1 MRQWMVAAKKADFY
15 AIAEKFHVDPVVARI
30 IRNREVIGEKNI
42 RIYLGGNLSDL
53 SDPHQMKDMDRLV
66 EILAQKIRKQVH
78 IRIIG
83 DYDVDGV
90 TSSHLFLTALR
101 RVGAKVDVVIPHR
114 IQDGYGL
121 SLHLLQQAKEDGVD
135 TILTCDNGIAAI
147 DEIAWAKAQKMTVLV
162 TDHHAVPFEEHEGR
176 RTEKKSLAD
185 AVVNPHQQ
193 DCGYPY
199 KELCGAGV
207 AWNVI
212 RVLYENYDMDKRE
225 AEDLLDFVA
234 MATVCDV
241 MSLTGENRILVK
253 EGLKRIRHTK
263 NIGLQA
269 LMQACNVQP
278 ENISAYHFG
287 YVLGPCVNATGRL
300 DTARHALRLF
310 ETGQETEAE
319 EIARDLVDLNQER
332 KELTLQGV
340 EMAKKLCEEG
350 GYENDPVLV
359 LFLPDVHE
367 SIAGLIAGRIREMYN
382 RPVFVLT
389 RGEEGVKGSGRST
402 ENYSM
407 YENMCGCAELF
418 TKFGGHP
425 MAAGFSLK
433 EADIDAFRRKLNAV
447 CTLTEEEL
455 RPKVVIDVP
464 MPISYITERL
474 VNQLGCLEPFGK
486 GNEKPVFADRNLVI
500 ERLRICGKEGRV
512 FQMKVRNAAGVS
524 MDAVYFGDVEDLLL
538 PLTEKYGKVVA
549 QDTLAGRCVHEAAL
563 HFTYYP
569 EMDHYYETPRI
580 KLRLTG
586 VSV

>member
-1 MRQWMVAAKKADFY
+1 M
-15 AIAEKFHVDPVVARI
+15 
-30 IRNREVIGEKNI
+30 
-42 RIYLGGNLSDL
+42 
-53 SDPHQMKDMDRLV
+53 
-66 EILAQKIRKQVH
+66 
-78 IRIIG
+78 
-83 DYDVDGV
+83 
-90 TSSHLFLTALR
+90 
-101 RVGAKVDVVIPHR
+101 
-114 IQDGYGL
+114 
-121 SLHLLQQAKEDGVD
+121 D

-193 DCGYPY
+193 DCRYPY

-425 MAAGFSLK
+425 MAAGLSLPEENVEK
-433 EADIDAFRRKLNAV
+433 FRRKINENCPLTVEEV
-447 CTLTEEEL
+447 CPDIHIDMAMWVIGKNRNVL
-455 RPKVVIDVP
+455 RMSVLSEYGQPVPVI
-464 MPISYITERL
+464 
-474 VNQLGCLEPFGK
+474 F
-486 GNEKPVFADRNLVI
+486 
-500 ERLRICGKEGRV
+500 
-512 FQMKVRNAAGVS
+512 
-524 MDAVYFGDVEDLLL
+524 FGDVETLFAYF
-538 PLTEKYGKVVA
+538 TEKFGQEEV
-549 QDTLAGRCVHEAAL
+549 ENAL
-563 HFTYYP
+563 HGRKNRILFSMVYTAKIDFYQENENLQLEMKYY
-569 EMDHYYETPRI
+569 R
-580 KLRLTG
+580 
-586 VSV
+586 

>member
-1 MRQWMVAAKKADFY
+1 MKSKWLVYAKKADFK
-15 AIAEKFHVDPVVARI
+15 AIEQKYGIDQVVARI
-30 IRNREVIGEKNI
+30 MRNRDVCTDEEMQM
-42 RIYLGGNLSDL
+42 YLNGSIEGLRAPEL
-53 SDPHQMKDMDRLV
+53 LKD
-66 EILAQKIRKQVH
+66 AQKAVDILTEKIAQH
-78 IRIIG
+78 KKIRIIG
-83 DYDVDGV
+83 DYDIDGICSITILYKALKKAGADVDY
-90 TSSHLFLTALR
+90 
-101 RVGAKVDVVIPHR
+101 VVPHR
-114 IQDGYGL
+114 ITDGYGINE
-121 SLHLLQQAKEDGVD
+121 HLIDNAAAEGKD

-425 MAAGFSLK
+425 MAAGLSLPEENVEK
-433 EADIDAFRRKLNAV
+433 FRRKINENCPLTVEEV
-447 CTLTEEEL
+447 CPDIHIDMAMPVGYASTE
-455 RPKVVIDVP
+455 
-464 MPISYITERL
+464 L
-474 VNQLGCLEPFGK
+474 VHQFALLEPFGK
-486 GNEKPVFADRNLVI
+486 DNPSPLFADRNLSISRMWLIGKNRNVLRMSVLSEYGQPVPVI
-500 ERLRICGKEGRV
+500 
-512 FQMKVRNAAGVS
+512 F
-524 MDAVYFGDVEDLLL
+524 FGDVETLFAYF
-538 PLTEKYGKVVA
+538 TEKFGQEEV
-549 QDTLAGRCVHEAAL
+549 ENAL
-563 HFTYYP
+563 HGRKNRILFSMVYTAKIDFYQGNENLQLEMKYY
-569 EMDHYYETPRI
+569 R
-580 KLRLTG
+580 
-586 VSV
+586 

>member
-66 EILAQKIRKQVH
+66 EILAQKIRKQAH

-193 DCGYPY
+193 DCRYPY

-425 MAAGFSLK
+425 MAAGLSLPT
-433 EADIDAFRRKLNAV
+433 ENIDLFRAKLNRQQ
-447 CTLTEEEL
+447 TLTEKEL
-455 RPKVVIDVP
+455 TPVTWIDVP
-464 MPISYITERL
+464 MPVSYASKKL
-474 VNQLGCLEPFGK
+474 VEQLRVLEPFGK
-486 GNEKPVFADRNLVI
+486 GNEKPVFADRKLTVRSANMIGKNKNVLKMQLEDTQGHVVDAI
-500 ERLRICGKEGRV
+500 QFKVEEEDMPLRGKEISIV
-512 FQMKVRNAAGVS
+512 
-524 MDAVYFGDVEDLLL
+524 
-538 PLTEKYGKVVA
+538 
-549 QDTLAGRCVHEAAL
+549 
-563 HFTYYP
+563 YYP
-569 EMDHYYETPRI
+569 DINEFRGNQTLQFIVQEWCYT
-580 KLRLTG
+580 T
-586 VSV
+586 

>member
-1 MRQWMVAAKKADFY
+1 M
-15 AIAEKFHVDPVVARI
+15 
-30 IRNREVIGEKNI
+30 
-42 RIYLGGNLSDL
+42 
-53 SDPHQMKDMDRLV
+53 
-66 EILAQKIRKQVH
+66 
-78 IRIIG
+78 
-83 DYDVDGV
+83 
-90 TSSHLFLTALR
+90 
-101 RVGAKVDVVIPHR
+101 
-114 IQDGYGL
+114 
-121 SLHLLQQAKEDGVD
+121 
-135 TILTCDNGIAAI
+135 
-147 DEIAWAKAQKMTVLV
+147 
-162 TDHHAVPFEEHEGR
+162 FEEHEGR

-425 MAAGFSLK
+425 MAAGLSLPEENVEK
-433 EADIDAFRRKLNAV
+433 FRRKINENCPLTVEEVCPDIHIDMAGGMCEYGTGSSV
-447 CTLTEEEL
+447 CTFGAVWKRQSISTVC
-455 RPKVVIDVP
+455 RPESVHQPHVVDRKEPECSSDECSFGIRTAG
-464 MPISYITERL
+464 SGYFL
-474 VNQLGCLEPFGK
+474 WGC
-486 GNEKPVFADRNLVI
+486 
-500 ERLRICGKEGRV
+500 
-512 FQMKVRNAAGVS
+512 
-524 MDAVYFGDVEDLLL
+524 GDVVCIFYRKVWSGRGGECAAWKKKPDFIF
-538 PLTEKYGKVVA
+538 YGVYSK
-549 QDTLAGRCVHEAAL
+549 D
-563 HFTYYP
+563 
-569 EMDHYYETPRI
+569 
-580 KLRLTG
+580 
-586 VSV
+586 

>member
-66 EILAQKIRKQVH
+66 EILAQKIRKQVR

-425 MAAGFSLK
+425 MAAGLSLPT
-433 EADIDAFRRKLNAV
+433 ENIDLFRAKLNRQQ
-447 CTLTEEEL
+447 TLTEKEL
-455 RPKVVIDVP
+455 TPVTWIDVP
-464 MPISYITERL
+464 MPVSYASKKL
-474 VNQLGCLEPFGK
+474 VEQLRVLEPFGK
-486 GNEKPVFADRNLVI
+486 GNEKPVFADRKLTVRSANMIGKNKNVLKMQLEDTQGHVVDAI
-500 ERLRICGKEGRV
+500 QFKVEEEDMPLRGKEISIV
-512 FQMKVRNAAGVS
+512 
-524 MDAVYFGDVEDLLL
+524 
-538 PLTEKYGKVVA
+538 
-549 QDTLAGRCVHEAAL
+549 
-563 HFTYYP
+563 YYP
-569 EMDHYYETPRI
+569 DINEFRGNQTLQFIVQEWCYT
-580 KLRLTG
+580 T
-586 VSV
+586 

>member
-350 GYENDPVLV
+350 GYENDPILV

-389 RGEEGVKGSGRST
+389 RGEEVSKA
-402 ENYSM
+402 
-407 YENMCGCAELF
+407 AEDRRKIIPCMKICVDVRNCLQN
-418 TKFGGHP
+418 
-425 MAAGFSLK
+425 L
-433 EADIDAFRRKLNAV
+433 ADIRWRQGYPFRKKMWKNSAEKSMKTVRLRWRKSV
-447 CTLTEEEL
+447 RIFTLTWPC
-455 RPKVVIDVP
+455 RWD
-464 MPISYITERL
+464 MR
-474 VNQLGCLEPFGK
+474 
-486 GNEKPVFADRNLVI
+486 
-500 ERLRICGKEGRV
+500 
-512 FQMKVRNAAGVS
+512 VRNWS
-524 MDAVYFGDVEDLLL
+524 IS
-538 PLTEKYGKVVA
+538 
-549 QDTLAGRCVHEAAL
+549 L
-563 HFTYYP
+563 HFWS
-569 EMDHYYETPRI
+569 
-580 KLRLTG
+580 RLEKTIHLHCLQTG
-586 VSV
+586 ICPSAACG

>member
-193 DCGYPY
+193 DCRYPY

-350 GYENDPVLV
+350 GYEKDPVLV

-425 MAAGFSLK
+425 MAAGLSLPT
-433 EADIDAFRRKLNAV
+433 ENIDLFRAKLNRQQ
-447 CTLTEEEL
+447 TLTEKEL
-455 RPKVVIDVP
+455 TPVTWIDVP
-464 MPISYITERL
+464 MPVSYASKKL
-474 VNQLGCLEPFGK
+474 VEQLRVLEPFGK
-486 GNEKPVFADRNLVI
+486 GNEKPVFADRKLTVRSANMIGKNKNVLKMQLEDTQGHVVDAI
-500 ERLRICGKEGRV
+500 QFKVEEEDMPLRGKEISIV
-512 FQMKVRNAAGVS
+512 
-524 MDAVYFGDVEDLLL
+524 
-538 PLTEKYGKVVA
+538 
-549 QDTLAGRCVHEAAL
+549 
-563 HFTYYP
+563 YYP
-569 EMDHYYETPRI
+569 DINEFRGNQTLQFIVQEWCYT
-580 KLRLTG
+580 T
-586 VSV
+586 

>member
-1 MRQWMVAAKKADFY
+1 M
-15 AIAEKFHVDPVVARI
+15 
-30 IRNREVIGEKNI
+30 
-42 RIYLGGNLSDL
+42 
-53 SDPHQMKDMDRLV
+53 
-66 EILAQKIRKQVH
+66 
-78 IRIIG
+78 
-83 DYDVDGV
+83 
-90 TSSHLFLTALR
+90 
-101 RVGAKVDVVIPHR
+101 
-114 IQDGYGL
+114 
-121 SLHLLQQAKEDGVD
+121 
-135 TILTCDNGIAAI
+135 
-147 DEIAWAKAQKMTVLV
+147 
-162 TDHHAVPFEEHEGR
+162 
-176 RTEKKSLAD
+176 
-185 AVVNPHQQ
+185 VNPHQQ

-407 YENMCGCAELF
+407 YENMCGCVELF

-425 MAAGFSLK
+425 MAAGLSLPT
-433 EADIDAFRRKLNAV
+433 ENIDLFRAKLNRQQ
-447 CTLTEEEL
+447 TLTEKEL
-455 RPKVVIDVP
+455 TPVTWIDVP
-464 MPISYITERL
+464 MPVSYASKKL
-474 VNQLGCLEPFGK
+474 VEQLRVLEPFGK
-486 GNEKPVFADRNLVI
+486 GNEKPVFADRKLTVRSANMIGKNKNVLKMQLEDTQGHVVDAI
-500 ERLRICGKEGRV
+500 QFKVEEEDMPLRGKEISIV
-512 FQMKVRNAAGVS
+512 
-524 MDAVYFGDVEDLLL
+524 
-538 PLTEKYGKVVA
+538 
-549 QDTLAGRCVHEAAL
+549 
-563 HFTYYP
+563 YYP
-569 EMDHYYETPRI
+569 DINEFRGNQTLQFIVQEWCYT
-580 KLRLTG
+580 T
-586 VSV
+586 

>member
-1 MRQWMVAAKKADFY
+1 MAGICQKADFK
-15 AIAEKFHVDPVVARI
+15 AIEQKYGIDQVVARI
-30 IRNREVIGEKNI
+30 MRNRDVCTDEEMQM
-42 RIYLGGNLSDL
+42 YLNGSIEGLRAPEL
-53 SDPHQMKDMDRLV
+53 LKD
-66 EILAQKIRKQVH
+66 AQKAVDILTEKIAQH
-78 IRIIG
+78 KKIRIIG
-83 DYDVDGV
+83 DYDIDGICSITILYKALKKAGADVDY
-90 TSSHLFLTALR
+90 
-101 RVGAKVDVVIPHR
+101 VVPHR
-114 IQDGYGL
+114 ITDGYGINE
-121 SLHLLQQAKEDGVD
+121 HLIDNAAAEGKD

-425 MAAGFSLK
+425 MAAGLSLPEENVEK
-433 EADIDAFRRKLNAV
+433 FRRKINENCPLTVEEV
-447 CTLTEEEL
+447 CPDIHIDMAMPVGYASTE
-455 RPKVVIDVP
+455 
-464 MPISYITERL
+464 L
-474 VNQLGCLEPFGK
+474 VHQFALLEPFGK
-486 GNEKPVFADRNLVI
+486 DNPSPLFADRNLSISRMWVI
-500 ERLRICGKEGRV
+500 GKNRNVLRMSVLSEYGQPVPVI
-512 FQMKVRNAAGVS
+512 F
-524 MDAVYFGDVEDLLL
+524 FGDVETLFAYF
-538 PLTEKYGKVVA
+538 TEKFGQKEV
-549 QDTLAGRCVHEAAL
+549 ENAL
-563 HFTYYP
+563 HGRKNRILFSMVYTAKIDFYQGNENLQLEMKYY
-569 EMDHYYETPRI
+569 R
-580 KLRLTG
+580 
-586 VSV
+586 

>member
-193 DCGYPY
+193 DCRYPY

-350 GYENDPVLV
+350 GYEKDPILV

-425 MAAGFSLK
+425 MAAGLSLDK
-433 EADIDAFRRKLNAV
+433 ENVEKFKRRLNDQ
-447 CTLTEEEL
+447 CTLSEEEL
-455 RPKVVIDVP
+455 TEKVVIDMELP
-464 MPISYITERL
+464 FAAITEHFIEEL
-474 VNQLGCLEPFGK
+474 EYMEPFGK
-486 GNEKPVFADRNLVI
+486 GNTKPVFAARGVVMQHVKI
-500 ERLRICGKEGRV
+500 IGKNKNV
-512 FQMKVRNAAGVS
+512 AKATAIDAAGNR
-524 MDAVYFGDVEDLLL
+524 MEAICFHDAQEFAERC
-538 PLTEKYGKVVA
+538 EKNNGKMSI
-549 QDTLAGRCVHEAAL
+549 T
-563 HFTYYP
+563 FYP
-569 EMDHYYETPRI
+569 GINEFRGERQIQIVITHYR
-580 KLRLTG
+580 
-586 VSV
+586 